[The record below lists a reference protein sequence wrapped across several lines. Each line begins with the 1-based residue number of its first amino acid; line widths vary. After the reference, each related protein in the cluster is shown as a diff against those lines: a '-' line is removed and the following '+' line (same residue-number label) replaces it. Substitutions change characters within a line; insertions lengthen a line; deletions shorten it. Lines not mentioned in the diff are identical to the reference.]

1 LIDSRAIIDPS
12 ARLGVNVSVGPWTII
27 GPDVEIGDDC
37 WIASHVVVKGP
48 TRMGCR
54 NRIYQFSSIGEDT
67 SDLSYKGERTWL
79 EIGDD
84 NIFREGANVH
94 RGTVKD
100 QGRTV
105 IGSHCLFMPY
115 VHIAHDCVLGDH
127 IIMANYAAAS
137 GHVRIGDHANL
148 GGYAGVAQFRS
159 VGSCVHIAAM
169 SLVIKDVPDF
179 MTVMGN
185 PASAIGLNVEGLRR
199 QGFSKVL
206 IRQLREAHKVVYRDG
221 LTVDEA
227 CDRLA
232 ELAGQ
237 VPEVARFVGA
247 VKNSRWGI
255 VRPRARISEDEGD

>member
-1 LIDSRAIIDPS
+1 LIDARAIIDPS
-12 ARLGVNVSVGPWTII
+12 ARLGSNVAVGPWTII

-48 TRMGCR
+48 TRMGQR

-67 SDLSYKGERTWL
+67 SDLSYRGEPTRL

-84 NIFREGANVH
+84 NIFREGANIH
-94 RGTVKD
+94 RGTMKD

-105 IGSHCLFMPY
+105 IGNHCLLMPY

-148 GGYAGVAQFRS
+148 GGYAGIAQHRN
-159 VGSCVHIAAM
+159 VGSCAHIAAM

-199 QGFSKVL
+199 QGFSKDL
-206 IRQLREAHKVVYRDG
+206 IRKIREAHKVVYRDG
-221 LTVDEA
+221 LTVEEA
-227 CDRLA
+227 CERLSALAA
-232 ELAGQ
+232 E
-237 VPEVARFVGA
+237 VPEVARFVDS
-247 VKNSRWGI
+247 VRHSRWGI
-255 VRPRARISEDEGD
+255 TRPRGRTSDGEGD